1 MTPQHQGINDLFDAL
16 GTCVAVPTEA
26 AFKKMMPVSALMGQF
41 YEQQRMTQQWL
52 QRAGVDADQAA
63 KWTGAVF
70 HCITYD
76 SAQATAHTFDE
87 LVHEQTPGGIN
98 EQVIR
103 RMWDRTS
110 LQVRRA
116 CELMEGGQN
125 RGPQKT
131 TSST

>member
-1 MTPQHQGINDLFDAL
+1 MAPAPSKSRVALFD
-16 GTCVAVPTEA
+16 TNPRV
-26 AFKKMMPVSALMGQF
+26 MPDADRRRQS
-41 YEQQRMTQQWL
+41 W
-52 QRAGVDADQAA
+52 AGVDADQAA

-103 RMWDRTS
+103 EMTEAGAYTALSDSLDGVLARIEARPPPKRTK
-110 LQVRRA
+110 RPY
-116 CELMEGGQN
+116 E
-125 RGPQKT
+125 
-131 TSST
+131 STDE